1 MQPKMPRQRRDT
13 ETPWNSGGHSHSCLA
28 LPWQPGT
35 RSPTFFFYFSLL
47 GPYLPQME
55 VPRPGVKLELE
66 LQLLAYTTATETPAL
81 SHISRYTIAC
91 SNAGSLTH

>member
-1 MQPKMPRQRRDT
+1 MEFWRT
-13 ETPWNSGGHSHSCLA
+13 L
-28 LPWQPGT
+28 
-35 RSPTFFFYFSLL
+35 SLL
-47 GPYLPQME
+47 SGSPLAAWDQ
-55 VPRPGVKLELE
+55 VSHLLFLFFLVRAVSATNGSSQAGVKLELE